1 MQNDNSVM
9 FPQLKDYIYKQ
20 RPPIGGR
27 CSIYHNEMG
36 NMKPMKYK
44 TKLTVLLLTAF
55 AFVAGLVN
63 AQEAKPSLSAE
74 ELAKKLSN
82 PIASLISVPFQNNTD
97 LGIGANNGARN
108 TLNIQPVIPL
118 RISENLNLIT
128 RCVLPVIS
136 QYNVTGMGNSE
147 VGLGNT
153 ILSAFFSPS
162 NSKGGL
168 TWGAGPVFLLPTG
181 SNEYLSVNKLGI
193 GPTAVALYQSKG
205 YTLGALINQIW
216 GVAGKE
222 SQDDLSMLFFQPF
235 FSFNWKSGAG
245 IGGNFEISQ
254 DWAAKT
260 TSAWFNPTL
269 SAVTSL
275 GKQKTQFVIGPR
287 FNLAAPDGSKADIGV
302 RAVVVFLFP
311 K

>member
-1 MQNDNSVM
+1 
-9 FPQLKDYIYKQ
+9 
-20 RPPIGGR
+20 
-27 CSIYHNEMG
+27 
-36 NMKPMKYK
+36 MKYK
-44 TKLTVLLLTAF
+44 TILAALLIIAF
-55 AFVAGLVN
+55 TFVTGVVK
-63 AQEAKPSLSAE
+63 AQETKPALSPE

-97 LGIGANNGARN
+97 LGIGDNNGARN
-108 TLNIQPVIPL
+108 TLNIQPVIPV

-128 RCVLPVIS
+128 RIVLPVIS
-136 QYNVTGMGNSE
+136 QYNVTGVGSSE
-147 VGLGNT
+147 FGLGNAV
-153 ILSAFFSPS
+153 LSAFFSPS

-168 TWGAGPVFLLPTG
+168 TWGAGPVFMLPTG
-181 SNEYLSVNKLGI
+181 SNEYLSVKKLGL

-205 YTLGALINQIW
+205 YTVGALVNQIW

-222 SQDDLSMLFFQPF
+222 SLDDLSMLFFQPF
-235 FSFNWKSGAG
+235 FSYNWKSGAG
-245 IGGNFEISQ
+245 VGGNFEISQ
-254 DWAAKT
+254 NWVGNT

-269 SAVTSL
+269 SAVTSF

-302 RAVVVFLFP
+302 RAAVVFLFP

>member
-1 MQNDNSVM
+1 
-9 FPQLKDYIYKQ
+9 
-20 RPPIGGR
+20 
-27 CSIYHNEMG
+27 
-36 NMKPMKYK
+36 MKYK
-44 TKLTVLLLTAF
+44 NKFAVLLLIAITF
-55 AFVAGLVN
+55 LMGIVN
-63 AQEAKPSLSAE
+63 AQETKPPVSAE

-97 LGIGANNGARN
+97 IGIGANNGARN
-108 TLNIQPVIPL
+108 TLNIQPVIPV

-128 RCVLPVIS
+128 RIVLPVIS
-136 QYNVTGMGNSE
+136 QYNVTGMGNNE

-153 ILSAFFSPS
+153 VLSAFFSPS

-181 SNEYLSVNKLGI
+181 SNEYLAVKKFGI

-205 YTLGALINQIW
+205 YTVGALINQIW
-216 GVAGKE
+216 GVAGEE
-222 SQDDLSMLFFQPF
+222 SQGDLSLLFFQPF
-235 FSFNWKSGAG
+235 FSYNWKSGAG
-245 IGGNFEISQ
+245 IGGNFEVSQ
-254 DWAAKT
+254 NWGAKT
-260 TSAWFNPTL
+260 TSVWFNPTL
-269 SAVTSL
+269 SAVTSF

-287 FNLAAPDGSKADIGV
+287 FNLAAPDASKADIGV

>member
-1 MQNDNSVM
+1 MN
-9 FPQLKDYIYKQ
+9 YK
-20 RPPIGGR
+20 
-27 CSIYHNEMG
+27 N
-36 NMKPMKYK
+36 
-44 TKLTVLLLTAF
+44 KLVILLLIAF
-55 AFVAGLVN
+55 TCATGMVK
-63 AQEAKPSLSAE
+63 AQEAKPALSAE

-97 LGIGANNGARN
+97 IGIGANNGARN
-108 TLNIQPVIPL
+108 TLNIQPVLPF

-128 RCVLPVIS
+128 RIVMPVIS
-136 QYNVTGMGNSE
+136 QYNVTGVGTSE
-147 VGLGNT
+147 FGLGNT
-153 ILSAFFSPS
+153 VLSAFFSPS

-168 TWGAGPVFLLPTG
+168 TWGAGPSFILPG
-181 SNEYLSVNKLGI
+181 STDLSLKKLGI

-205 YTLGALINQIW
+205 YTVGALVNQIW
-216 GVAGKE
+216 GVAGKD
-222 SQDDLSMLFFQPF
+222 SLDDLSMSFFQPF
-235 FSFNWKSGAG
+235 FSYNWKSGAG
-245 IGGNFEISQ
+245 VGANFEISQ
-254 DWAAKT
+254 NWVANT

-269 SAVTSL
+269 TAVTSF

>member
-1 MQNDNSVM
+1 
-9 FPQLKDYIYKQ
+9 
-20 RPPIGGR
+20 
-27 CSIYHNEMG
+27 
-36 NMKPMKYK
+36 MKHKNKFTILLFMLFCAFSGILQTQE
-44 TKLTVLLLTAF
+44 TKPA
-55 AFVAGLVN
+55 
-63 AQEAKPSLSAE
+63 LSAE

-97 LGIGANNGARN
+97 IGIGANNGARN
-108 TLNIQPVIPL
+108 TLNIQPVIPV
-118 RISENLNLIT
+118 RISENLNLIA

-136 QYNVTGMGNSE
+136 QYNVTDIGNSE

-153 ILSAFFSPS
+153 VLSAFFSPS

-181 SNEYLSVNKLGI
+181 SNEYLSVEKLGI

-205 YTLGALINQIW
+205 YTVGALINQIW

-222 SQDDLSMLFFQPF
+222 SQDDLSTLFFQPF
-235 FSFNWKSGAG
+235 ISYNWKSGAG
-245 IGGNFEISQ
+245 VGCNFEISQ
-254 DWAAKT
+254 NWEAKT

-269 SAVTSL
+269 SAVTSF
-275 GKQKTQFVIGPR
+275 GNQKTQFVIGPR

-302 RAVVVFLFP
+302 RAAIVFLFP

>member
-1 MQNDNSVM
+1 
-9 FPQLKDYIYKQ
+9 
-20 RPPIGGR
+20 
-27 CSIYHNEMG
+27 
-36 NMKPMKYK
+36 MKFK
-44 TKLTVLLLTAF
+44 TKFAALLLIAF
-55 AFVAGLVN
+55 AFSTGIVK
-63 AQEAKPSLSAE
+63 AQETKPPVSAE

-97 LGIGANNGARN
+97 IGIGANNGARN

-128 RCVLPVIS
+128 RIVLPVIS

-147 VGLGNT
+147 VGLGNAV
-153 ILSAFFSPS
+153 LSAFFSPS
-162 NSKGGL
+162 NSRGGL
-168 TWGAGPVFLLPTG
+168 TWGAGPVFMLPTG
-181 SNEYLSVNKLGI
+181 SNEYLSVKKLGV

-205 YTLGALINQIW
+205 YTVGALVNQIW
-216 GVAGKE
+216 GVAGEE

-235 FSFNWKSGAG
+235 FSYNWKSGAG
-245 IGGNFEISQ
+245 IGGNFEVSQ
-254 DWAAKT
+254 NWGAKT
-260 TSAWFNPTL
+260 TSVWFNPTL
-269 SAVTSL
+269 SAVTSF

-287 FNLAAPDGSKADIGV
+287 FNLAAPDASKADIGV

>member
-1 MQNDNSVM
+1 MN
-9 FPQLKDYIYKQ
+9 YK
-20 RPPIGGR
+20 
-27 CSIYHNEMG
+27 N
-36 NMKPMKYK
+36 
-44 TKLTVLLLTAF
+44 KLAVLLLIAF
-55 AFVAGLVN
+55 TIVTGIVN
-63 AQEAKPSLSAE
+63 AQEAKPALSAE

-82 PIASLISVPFQNNTD
+82 PIASLISVPFQNNMD
-97 LGIGANNGARN
+97 IGIGANNGARN

-128 RCVLPVIS
+128 RIVLPVIS

-147 VGLGNT
+147 VGLGNAV
-153 ILSAFFSPS
+153 LSAFFSPS

-168 TWGAGPVFLLPTG
+168 TWGAGPVFMLPS
-181 SNEYLSVNKLGI
+181 SNEYLSVKKLGI

-205 YTLGALINQIW
+205 YTVGALVNQIW

-222 SQDDLSMLFFQPF
+222 TLDDLSMLFFQPF
-235 FSFNWKSGAG
+235 FSYNWKSGAG
-245 IGGNFEISQ
+245 VGGNFEISQ
-254 DWAAKT
+254 NWGAKT

-269 SAVTSL
+269 SAVTSF

-287 FNLAAPDGSKADIGV
+287 FNLAAPDGLKADIGV
-302 RAVVVFLFP
+302 RAAVVFLFP

>member
-1 MQNDNSVM
+1 
-9 FPQLKDYIYKQ
+9 
-20 RPPIGGR
+20 
-27 CSIYHNEMG
+27 
-36 NMKPMKYK
+36 MKLKYK
-44 TKLTVLLLTAF
+44 FALLLLIITSTF
-55 AFVAGLVN
+55 SGNLI
-63 AQEAKPSLSAE
+63 AQETKQPLSAE

-97 LGIGANNGARN
+97 IGIGENNGARN
-108 TLNIQPVIPL
+108 TLNIQPVIPV

-147 VGLGNT
+147 IGLGNT
-153 ILSAFFSPS
+153 VLSAFFSPS

-168 TWGAGPVFLLPTG
+168 TWGAGPVFMLPTG
-181 SNEYLSVNKLGI
+181 SNEYLSVKKLGV

-205 YTLGALINQIW
+205 YTVGALVNQIW
-216 GVAGKE
+216 GVASKE
-222 SQDDLSMLFFQPF
+222 NQDDLSILFFQPF
-235 FSFNWKSGAG
+235 FSYNWKSGAG
-245 IGGNFEISQ
+245 IGANFEVSQ
-254 DWAAKT
+254 NWGAKT
-260 TSAWFNPTL
+260 TSVWFNPTL
-269 SAVTSL
+269 SAVTSF

-302 RAVVVFLFP
+302 RAAVVFLFP

>member
-1 MQNDNSVM
+1 MNHKHKINIL
-9 FPQLKDYIYKQ
+9 FL
-20 RPPIGGR
+20 
-27 CSIYHNEMG
+27 
-36 NMKPMKYK
+36 
-44 TKLTVLLLTAF
+44 VLLSIFSGILQ
-55 AFVAGLVN
+55 
-63 AQEAKPSLSAE
+63 AQEAKPALSAE

-97 LGIGANNGARN
+97 IGIGANNGTRN

-118 RISENLNLIT
+118 RISANLNLIA

-136 QYNVTGMGNSE
+136 QYNVTDIGNSE
-147 VGLGNT
+147 FGLGNAV
-153 ILSAFFSPS
+153 LSAFFSPS

-181 SNEYLSVNKLGI
+181 SNEYLSVKKLGI

-205 YTLGALINQIW
+205 FTVGALVNQIW
-216 GVAGKE
+216 GIAGE
-222 SQDDLSMLFFQPF
+222 EGPDDLSMLFFQPF
-235 FSFNWKSGAG
+235 FSYNWKSGAG
-245 IGGNFEISQ
+245 IGGNFEVSQ
-254 DWAAKT
+254 NWVAKT
-260 TSAWFNPTL
+260 TSVWFNPTV
-269 SAVTSL
+269 SAVTSF

-302 RAVVVFLFP
+302 RAAIVFLFP